1 MTPRLSTSLLVS
13 ALMRRAEAEGGFAAV
28 LAKGEPTAGAVL
40 VILAERSARQRILE
54 RLLQPD
60 GSYQWRGITGQ
71 DTDNKEEIG
80 SIIDRRRKYDPDLWV
95 VELDIPSLER
105 FAAEMNAAN

>member
-1 MTPRLSTSLLVS
+1 MTPRLATSLLVS

-60 GSYQWRGITGQ
+60 GSYQWHGITGQ
-71 DTDNKEEIG
+71 DTDNKEEI
-80 SIIDRRRKYDPDLWV
+80 SAIIDRRRKYDPDLWV

>member
-1 MTPRLSTSLLVS
+1 MTPRLSTSILVS

-28 LAKGEPTAGAVL
+28 LAKGDPTAGAMLIV
-40 VILAERSARQRILE
+40 LAERGARQRILE

-60 GSYQWRGITGQ
+60 GSYKWHGISGQ
-71 DTDNKEEIG
+71 DSDNKEEIA
-80 SIIDRRRKYDPDLWV
+80 IIIERRRKYDPDLWV

>member
-28 LAKGEPTAGAVL
+28 LAKGEPSAGAVL
-40 VILAERSARQRILE
+40 VILAERGTRQQILE

-60 GSYQWRGITGQ
+60 GSYQWRGTTGQ
-71 DTDNKEEIG
+71 DTDNKEEIA

-95 VELDIPSLER
+95 IELDIPSLER

>member
-28 LAKGEPTAGAVL
+28 LAKGEPTAGSVL
-40 VILAERSARQRILE
+40 VILSERNDKQRVLE
-54 RLLQPD
+54 RLLQAD
-60 GSYQWRGITGQ
+60 GSYQWLGITGQ
-71 DTDNKEEIG
+71 VSDNTEEI
-80 SIIDRRRKYDPDLWV
+80 SSLVSRRRKYDPDLWV
-95 VELDIPSLER
+95 LELDIPSLER